1 MIACVKNNNHNNSI
15 DNNGNDNTNNN
26 RNKSQLLRTRKKKEK
41 GKPKILTE
49 IKQTNLETNDY
60 YPRTAPTLPLPRYSF
75 LNPFEK

>member
-26 RNKSQLLRTRKKKEK
+26 RNKSQLLRTRKKKE